1 MNTVYT
7 GGSMDNIHYLSQF
20 NLLQALALEDLIE
33 MEELTRITVVPKN
46 TYLQT
51 PTTFSEGLF
60 FVKKGKVRLYQLNV
74 EGKQFTSDIL
84 SEGNVFGEMDVISF
98 GTREHYIE
106 AMEEC
111 HICTIDSAR
120 FEEFIAHRPR
130 FLMSL
135 MQVLS
140 DRIQSM
146 SQLAQNLA
154 IGNLHDK
161 ILCVLLKL
169 SDQLGVKNEDNYYK
183 INVQLSHQEIA
194 NLIGASREA
203 VTVALQELVK
213 AEMIQTGFRTIYI
226 HRDKVLAR
234 K

>member
-1 MNTVYT
+1 
-7 GGSMDNIHYLSQF
+7 MDHTHYLSQF

-46 TYLQT
+46 TYIQT
-51 PTTFSEGLF
+51 PTTFCEGLF
-60 FVKKGKVRLYQLNV
+60 FVKKGKVRLYRLNE

-111 HICTIDSAR
+111 HICTIDPAR
-120 FEEFIAHRPR
+120 FEEFISHRPR

-140 DRIQSM
+140 NRIQSM

-154 IGNLHDK
+154 IGKLHDK

-213 AEMIQTGFRTIYI
+213 AEMIQTGFRTIHI

-234 K
+234 KC